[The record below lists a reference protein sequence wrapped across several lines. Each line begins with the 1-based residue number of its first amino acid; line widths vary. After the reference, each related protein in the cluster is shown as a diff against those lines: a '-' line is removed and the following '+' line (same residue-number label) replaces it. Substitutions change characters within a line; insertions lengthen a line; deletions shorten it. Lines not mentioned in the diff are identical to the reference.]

1 MENIRIKDGFTNE
14 KIVICSQNIL
24 EQFENIPTIYNFYIT
39 DIGFFPCAKFH
50 YRERQSGISEYI
62 LIFCIKGEGTVKFN
76 DKVFIIEEGYIIIIP
91 PNTPH
96 VYYSNNNNPWDIFWV
111 HFNGDYSQYFFKNY
125 KFENK
130 IQCNLDSFRNITLL
144 FSNTINILEKGL
156 TENNLVFASQSL
168 CHMVSSILL
177 NNTSFDSHVNS
188 KLKYI
193 DNAIIYMNHNLN
205 KILTLDDI
213 SKAIGV
219 SRSHTSLIFKEETG
233 HSPVDFFTHLKIQ
246 NSCSFLK
253 YSDTPIKEISSHF
266 GYEDQYYF
274 SRVFKKIMGTSP
286 LQYRQENGI
295 INSSNK

>member
-14 KIVICSQNIL
+14 KTVICSKNIL
-24 EQFENIPTIYNFYIT
+24 KQFEDIPTISNFYIT

-50 YRERQSGISEYI
+50 YIERQTGISEYI

-76 DKVFIIEEGYIIIIP
+76 EKIFTIKEGSIIIIP

-96 VYYSNNNNPWDIFWV
+96 IYYSNDSNPWDIFWV
-111 HFNGDYSQYFFKNY
+111 HFDGNYGNYFFKNY
-125 KFENK
+125 KFENI

-144 FSNTINILEKGL
+144 FSNTISVLEKGL

-168 CHMVSSILL
+168 CHLISVILL
-177 NNTSFDSHVNS
+177 NNNSFAKHINN

-193 DNAIIYMNHNLN
+193 DDTVIYMNHNLD

-213 SKAIGV
+213 AKSIGL
-219 SRSHTSLIFKEETG
+219 SRSHISLIFKEETG
-233 HSPVDFFTHLKIQ
+233 HSPIDFFTHLKIQ

-253 YSDTPIKEISSHF
+253 YSDTPIKEISSYF

-274 SRVFKKIMGTSP
+274 SRVFKKIMGISP
-286 LQYRQENGI
+286 LQYRQENGTNNTQRI
-295 INSSNK
+295 